1 MKNIF
6 LDTNII
12 IDLLAKREPFNQA
25 ALKLFSLADR
35 GKLILFTSALSISN
49 VSFVLQKQKSPE
61 DTKQI
66 LRKLNLLV
74 KILSLDEKIINL
86 ALNDDEFND
95 FEDGLQYYSALEN
108 EIDIIVTRNLK
119 DFTNSKLP
127 VMTAD
132 QLNSTIE

>member
-12 IDLLAKREPFNQA
+12 IDLLAKREPFNQG

-35 GKLILFTSALSISN
+35 GKVILFTSALSIAN
-49 VSFVLQKQKSPE
+49 VSFVLQKQRSPE

-74 KILSLDEKIINL
+74 KVLSLDEKIINL
-86 ALNDDEFND
+86 ALNDNQFSD

-119 DFTNSKLP
+119 DFANSKLP